1 MDYIGS
7 GYVADKQMHTPAT
20 DQLTGPIENHHWLGG
35 GMSPQGALPLP
46 ELVLVYVYGIRE
58 NESVYSCICR
68 LISETFIV
76 APCGRMIANVY

>member
-1 MDYIGS
+1 MWKRCMDYIGS

-76 APCGRMIANVY
+76 